1 MFKNKLLLL
10 LAGACLGLPLEA
22 TTILNTYPDGPTA
35 YTNAFVLEAQ
45 TFTAQADTVLSSF
58 QFQMFAA
65 LGQTVQ
71 LEVFLWSAGGPVG
84 SSLFTSASMARIN
97 ATQDFL
103 VSNINLSLTQGD
115 LYGAVIDSGGY
126 YSFNAA
132 FNTNRNSYTGGNMW
146 LVDQGSTTWNT
157 YQTDNLLFQAT
168 FVATQDSPVPEPDA
182 FLLMGA
188 GLTTLAL
195 LRRRRSG
202 LYS

>member
-22 TTILNTYPDGPTA
+22 TTILNTYPDGPSA
-35 YTNAFVLEAQ
+35 YTNGFVLEAQ
-45 TFTAQADTVLSSF
+45 TFTVPADTVLSSF
-58 QFQMFAA
+58 QFQMFSAQF
-65 LGQTVQ
+65 QTVQ
-71 LEVFLWSAGGPVG
+71 LEIFQWNASGPVG
-84 SSLFTSASMARIN
+84 TSLFTSAAMARIN

-103 VSNINLSLTQGD
+103 VSNINLSLTQGA
-115 LYGAVIDSGGY
+115 LYGAVIDTLGY

-132 FNTNRNSYTGGNMW
+132 FNTNQNSYTGGNMW
-146 LVDQGSTTWNT
+146 LLDYGASTWNT
-157 YQTDNLLFQAT
+157 YTTDNLLFQAT
-168 FVATQDSPVPEPDA
+168 FVATPNSPAPEPDA